1 MKRAQWLCCGGGL
14 LALVVVL
21 LLPVCRQY
29 PRYWLP
35 RCWPAR

>member
-21 LLPVCRQY
+21 LPVCRQY